1 MQAGR
6 EIKFRV
12 WDKEQNKMLGPNF
25 DREQY
30 AIVSYNGLALLDI
43 TREDEDG
50 YDYEMDV
57 EWLQYTGLSDMNGK
71 EIYEG
76 DVIEMECGCDSEYGC
91 SHGPYRAVVKWSAE
105 SASFELEGLHGRGAY
120 VEFEDSYEDEYLVIG
135 NIYENPELLEAV

>member
-6 EIKFRV
+6 EVKYRA

-57 EWLQYTGLSDMNGK
+57 EWLQYTGLHDKNGK

-76 DVIEMECGCDSEYGC
+76 DILLWDGGFKVYVRVHFKDGMFLAGDMPLYDCVDEE
-91 SHGPYRAVVKWSAE
+91 VV
-105 SASFELEGLHGRGAY
+105 
-120 VEFEDSYEDEYLVIG
+120 G
-135 NIYENPELLEAV
+135 NIYENPELLEVGK